1 LIRRVKTAR
10 FNDVELIVDSVLI
23 NECPRGYKVGDR
35 RLVKGGNTPQTEM
48 CASAYNSIAPS
59 LRVLCMGGN
68 HPWDTEDRATLAM
81 CPDSNV
87 GLIFKL
93 KRIESE

>member
-1 LIRRVKTAR
+1 MTR
-10 FNDVELIVDSVLI
+10 FNDVEIIVDSVLK
-23 NECPRGYKVGDR
+23 NECPRGYKVGDKW
-35 RLVKGGNTPQTEM
+35 LVKGGNTPQTEM
-48 CASAYNSIAPS
+48 CASAYNSVAPA

-68 HPWDTEDRATLAM
+68 HPWDNESGATLAM